1 MSALQR
7 STFVFVCLLV
17 ATAVGILT
25 VLGELVGTSMI
36 MSPGPV
42 LLGMV
47 FAALEIGLV
56 FLLCRSLSLWPRT
69 RGGTC
74 VLWPLCALLWGS
86 GVALFFVI
94 VMTGPLSAFTE
105 ATHSTVFDAS
115 FAGAWPEEIV
125 KGLGALTVLLAFQQ
139 LNRPWHGVVVG
150 ALVGVGF
157 EAIENVLYGAT
168 GGLQD
173 PNSDMAGALGMWV
186 ARMIYGPFI
195 HVCLSALV
203 GYGLGRAL
211 YDAHRATSRRYLTV
225 LGWWAVA
232 FGLHFCW
239 NITTDPSPL
248 AYARIIVV
256 AVVLY
261 GLTFMVVRRANKE
274 AKAHPE
280 PALPHQPYDSPDGA
294 LSAPADEGSSG
305 AAAPWAHAVGNSMR
319 SMSPRRGAPRASQQ
333 WG

>member
-1 MSALQR
+1 M
-7 STFVFVCLLV
+7 
-17 ATAVGILT
+17 LT
-25 VLGELVGTSMI
+25 VLAELVGTGVLI
-36 MSPGPV
+36 SPGPV
-42 LLGMV
+42 LMGVV
-47 FAALEIGLV
+47 FAAVEIGIV
-56 FLLCRSLSLWPRT
+56 FVLGRMLSLWPRT
-69 RGGTC
+69 RGGTR

-86 GVALFFVI
+86 GVALLFVI
-94 VMTGPLSAFTE
+94 VITGPITSFTE
-105 ATHSTVFDAS
+105 ATTSTAFDAS
-115 FAGAWPEEIV
+115 FAGAWPEEIT
-125 KGLGALTVLLAFQQ
+125 KGLGILAVLLAFQQ
-139 LNRPWHGVVVG
+139 LNRPWHGVAVGAVVG
-150 ALVGVGF
+150 AGF

-186 ARMIYGPFI
+186 TRMIYGPFI

-211 YDAHRATSRRYLTV
+211 YDAQRATSRRYLTV

-239 NITTDPSPL
+239 NITTDLSPL

-261 GLTFMVVRRANKE
+261 GLAFVVVRRANRE
-274 AKAHPE
+274 AKANPE
-280 PALPHQPYDSPDGA
+280 PVLPEQPYHSPYGGVSVPAGA
-294 LSAPADEGSSG
+294 GG
-305 AAAPWAHAVGNSMR
+305 AGPAAPWAGGAGDPAHSVG
-319 SMSPRRGAPRASQQ
+319 PHRGAPRASQQ